1 MKRATRP
8 VLVGVWIAALL
19 LLAAGP
25 LAVKSAAAQ
34 SAATQPGGMAP
45 TKITSEK
52 MTYSPSG
59 SAVTF
64 EGDVHVNR
72 PDFDLWAGR
81 ITVFFTP
88 GGATGNQGAL
98 DSGKI
103 DKITA
108 SGSVR
113 LEREGRVG
121 LCRSATYL
129 IREGLLKM
137 EGDPTLKDGPNIIK
151 GEVIKLYLK
160 DNRSEVLGGKDKRVE
175 ALFFTPKGDLSP

>member
-1 MKRATRP
+1 MKRAALP
-8 VLVGVWIAALL
+8 VLRWVWIAALV
-19 LLAAGP
+19 LLASGP
-25 LAVKSAAAQ
+25 LVVELAAAQ
-34 SAATQPGGMAP
+34 PSGTAP

-52 MTYSPSG
+52 MTYNPSG
-59 SAVTF
+59 NAVTF
-64 EGDVHVNR
+64 EGKVHVNR

-88 GGATGNQGAL
+88 DAATGNQGAL

-121 LCRSATYL
+121 LCQSATYL
-129 IREGLLKM
+129 VREGLFKM
-137 EGDPTLKDGPNIIK
+137 EGNPILKDGPNIIK

-160 DNRSEVLGGKDKRVE
+160 DNRSEVLGGKNKRVE
-175 ALFFTPKGDLSP
+175 ALFFTPAGDISQ